1 MQKDGEKM
9 LTGDKN
15 ENTLRQ
21 TDRQTEL
28 LADKI
33 PKINQE
39 KKSKKKQLYFAWNK
53 LKFKKKHSFMSQN
66 TEEIE
71 ILDFDEPTKFET
83 RKKPKINF
91 PNIVIKNKFK
101 FATTLVGSLAVLIL
115 ILSAVTGANV
125 IKVSAKKFLEGLGI
139 YTEEVKKVE
148 IQSNDY
154 DNQGSWHID
163 KSAKWTGSNTAQ
175 VTFDLNSIMKTGDHY
190 KDVVLVLDI
199 SGSMS
204 GDKMTKAISDS
215 KELVSYLLSNSQN
228 RIAIV
233 TFDSTSTVISTFSN
247 DKDDLLSKL
256 DTITTT
262 GGTNYN
268 AALQN
273 VDVVMNGYTK
283 ESNRDV
289 VTLFL
294 TDGYPNEDTPNQ
306 VGTFEVLKDKY
317 PYMTVNGVQYEMG
330 TDIIDEIKQIT
341 DSQWVADQSTLN
353 NVLFDASI
361 SPIVYEKF
369 VVTDFVHDDY
379 FTIGSVSDIK
389 VTMGTVTLEDDS
401 GTPKITWNLG
411 ENSYMTGGNAKMTI
425 NLTLKPQY
433 VGSEGFYPTNKRENI
448 NYKLPEDTEKN
459 VNSTNTPVLKNN
471 YEVIYDTNTPT
482 GCTLP
487 DIASEKHFIYQNV
500 TKKTNEL
507 SCEGYLFKGWEI
519 DEDDAKD
526 ITIVNDDIFVMPEHD
541 VTIRATWTRQ
551 SIVKSMD
558 GTVHEK
564 TTLYKVL
571 QNEAATGTYAKEYT
585 GNHQDSMDASKS
597 TQKIYYYYGSNATNG
612 TAILDKNNVLFAGQ
626 CWQMIRTTDTGGVK
640 MIYNGEAVDNQCLS
654 TRGTHVGYAS
664 RTSQNLA
671 SNYWY
676 GTDYTYDSTAK
687 TFKVSGTTEQTT
699 WNATT
704 GPGLV
709 GKYTCKLTSE
719 DGSCSTLYLVE
730 SYYNT
735 TIAYVIPLNSN
746 SNYSQFGT
754 LQFNASYNS
763 PTYVGYMYGDVY
775 AYSSTNGT
783 TSQSFTTTQTMLQ
796 STSLETSYWYAD
808 SIDYGTLTANRYS
821 LVNPYQVSATTDY
834 PNLVGKYTFRS
845 SSQTNTATNVYY
857 IAAVNNTTM
866 YYKQLQSG
874 NLLSAYEPI
883 VFGDSIRDNG
893 DGTYTINNPTNVTL
907 SDWYTNYANYKE
919 KYTCNDS
926 STTCASPR
934 YTTATTSTNYTYINA
949 GEKIMIGK
957 TRSGLTL
964 TDTLLVRKD
973 ELVINSS
980 NYSDYKYT
988 CNTDSATC
996 TEATLRMI
1004 SGYSTTGYNYAP
1016 NHYYGSS
1023 VTWDGTNYTLVDPI
1037 EIENYNNMNNIS
1049 THHYM
1054 CVSNGLKTCATV
1066 AYVYYYTGTG
1076 TMYYITLKDGV
1087 TTVDKAL
1094 EDMLTKNTTNSTMK
1108 SGVDAWYKHYLL
1120 EDYDDYIE
1128 DTIFCNDRS
1137 IRALNGWN
1145 PDGGSTTAYLQFKE
1159 YNVTSDLSCTNT
1171 TDQFSISNNNA
1182 KLTYK
1187 VGLMSSPEMN
1197 ILNNSNARKTGQYY
1211 WLASPYFSDYSGAG
1225 GRSVYS
1231 NGSMS
1236 YNNVRNTGGVR
1247 PAVSLTPGIEYSDGD
1262 GSMANPYKVELGS

>member
-1 MQKDGEKM
+1 MKIH
-9 LTGDKN
+9 L
-15 ENTLRQ
+15 
-21 TDRQTEL
+21 DRQTEL

-39 KKSKKKQLYFAWNK
+39 KKSKKKRLHFAWNK

-83 RKKPKINF
+83 RKKPKIKF

-262 GGTNYN
+262 GCTNYN

-317 PYMTVNGVQYEMG
+317 PYMMINGVQYEMG

-379 FTIGSVSDIK
+379 FTISSVSDIK

-719 DGSCSTLYLVE
+719 DGTCATLYLVE

-735 TIAYVIPLNSN
+735 TSAYVIPLNSN

-763 PTYVGYMYGDVY
+763 PSYVGYMYNTVY
-775 AYSSTNGT
+775 PYNSKTMTSS
-783 TSQSFTTTQTMLQ
+783 
-796 STSLETSYWYAD
+796 E
-808 SIDYGTLTANRYS
+808 
-821 LVNPYQVSATTDY
+821 
-834 PNLVGKYTFRS
+834 
-845 SSQTNTATNVYY
+845 
-857 IAAVNNTTM
+857 
-866 YYKQLQSG
+866 
-874 NLLSAYEPI
+874 
-883 VFGDSIRDNG
+883 
-893 DGTYTINNPTNVTL
+893 
-907 SDWYTNYANYKE
+907 TNY
-919 KYTCNDS
+919 KY
-926 STTCASPR
+926 AK
-934 YTTATTSTNYTYINA
+934 
-949 GEKIMIGK
+949 GF
-957 TRSGLTL
+957 
-964 TDTLLVRKD
+964 
-973 ELVINSS
+973 
-980 NYSDYKYT
+980 
-988 CNTDSATC
+988 
-996 TEATLRMI
+996 
-1004 SGYSTTGYNYAP
+1004 
-1016 NHYYGSS
+1016 
-1023 VTWDGTNYTLVDPI
+1023 TWDGSKYVLDNDASTSFWNINDSTNKTSINNAHYTCWN
-1037 EIENYNNMNNIS
+1037 ETGECTTIS
-1049 THHYM
+1049 YI
-1054 CVSNGLKTCATV
+1054 
-1066 AYVYYYTGTG
+1066 
-1076 TMYYITLKDGV
+1076 YYISGTTPYYINITNGKSVEDTINEMLHDNGV
-1087 TTVDKAL
+1087 NQV
-1094 EDMLTKNTTNSTMK
+1094 NSTMK

-1211 WLASPYFSDYSGAG
+1211 WLASPGYFYSGSAG
-1225 GRSVYS
+1225 GRVVVT
-1231 NGSMS
+1231 NGVMS
-1236 YNNVRNTGGVR
+1236 CNRVSSARGVR

>member
-1 MQKDGEKM
+1 MKIH
-9 LTGDKN
+9 L
-15 ENTLRQ
+15 
-21 TDRQTEL
+21 DRQIEL
-28 LADKI
+28 LDLEKPNNPTKKSRKKRLHFAWDKI
-33 PKINQE
+33 
-39 KKSKKKQLYFAWNK
+39 
-53 LKFKKKHSFMSQN
+53 KFKKKSSFISQN

-71 ILDFDEPTKFET
+71 ILDFEETTKFEKK
-83 RKKPKINF
+83 RKNTIHMPKIT
-91 PNIVIKNKFK
+91 IKNKFK
-101 FATTLVGSLAVLIL
+101 FATTCVGTLAILIL
-115 ILSAVTGANV
+115 ILSAATGTNV
-125 IKVSAKKFLEGLGI
+125 MKVSAKKFLQGLGI
-139 YTEEVKKVE
+139 YTEEVKIVE
-148 IQSNDY
+148 IESNDY

-175 VTFDLNSIMKTGDHY
+175 VTFDVNSIMKTGDHY

-204 GDKMTKAISDS
+204 GEKMDKAISDS

-233 TFDSTSTVISTFSN
+233 TFDSTSTVISAFSN
-247 DKDDLLSKL
+247 DKNDLLTKL
-256 DTITTT
+256 DAITTT
-262 GGTNYN
+262 GCTNYN

-273 VDVVMNGYTK
+273 VDIVMNGYTK
-283 ESNRDV
+283 QSNRDV

-317 PYMTVNGVQYEMG
+317 PYMTINGVQYEMG
-330 TDIIDEIKQIT
+330 SEIIDEIRQIT

-353 NVLFDASI
+353 NVLFEASVTQ
-361 SPIVYEKF
+361 IVYEKF
-369 VVTDFVHDDY
+369 IITDYVHDDY
-379 FTIGSVSDIK
+379 FTISSVNDIK
-389 VTMGTVTLEDDS
+389 VSTGTVTLADDS
-401 GTPKITWNLG
+401 GTPKITWDLG

-459 VNSTNTPVLKNN
+459 VNSTNTPILKNN
-471 YEVIYDTNTPT
+471 YEVLYDTNTPT
-482 GCTLP
+482 GCTLS

-585 GNHQDSMDASKS
+585 GSHQDSMDASKS

-612 TAILDKNNVLFAGQ
+612 KAILDKNNVLFAGL

-687 TFKVSGTTEQTT
+687 TFKVSGTTEQTR
-699 WNATT
+699 WNART

-735 TIAYVIPLNSN
+735 TSAYVIPLNSN

-775 AYSSTNGT
+775 SYSTTNGT
-783 TSQSFTTTQTMLQ
+783 TSQSFTTTQTMLS
-796 STSLETSYWYAD
+796 STSLGTSYWYAD
-808 SIDYGTLTANRYS
+808 SIDYGTSTANRYS
-821 LVNPYQVSATTDY
+821 LVDPYQVRRTDY

-845 SSQTNTATNVYY
+845 SSQTNTATSVYY

-883 VFGDSIRDNG
+883 VFGDSITDNG

-907 SDWYTNYANYKE
+907 SDWYINYATYVN

-926 STTCASPR
+926 STTCAAPR
-934 YTTATTSTNYTYINA
+934 YTTATSSTNYTYMNA

-957 TRSGLTL
+957 GRNGTTL
-964 TDTLLVRKD
+964 TDTILLRKD

-996 TEATLRMI
+996 TESTLRMI

-1054 CVSNGLKTCATV
+1054 CVEYGTKSCAEV
-1066 AYVYYYTGTG
+1066 AYVYYYTGSR
-1076 TMYYITLKDGV
+1076 TMYYITLRDGV

-1145 PDGGSTTAYLQFKE
+1145 PDGGSTKAYLQFKE

-1197 ILNNSNARKTGQYY
+1197 IMNNSNARKTGQYY
-1211 WLASPYFSDYSGAG
+1211 WLVSPYYFFNYYAYGRFVNSSGD
-1225 GRSVYS
+1225 
-1231 NGSMS
+1231 MS
-1236 YNNVRNTGGVR
+1236 YYSVNFARGVR